1 MGPSVRA
8 LLAPRWMGQKNR
20 WLRASRAER
29 ITLVLFG
36 VFGLVFWAFLFVLFA
51 WLVDTAY
58 TVEVFGPILTRR
70 LLEMLLIGLFT
81 LLCFSNTVT
90 AVSTFYLSDDLEL
103 VLSLPVRPET
113 FFFARYIDTLIQSS
127 WMMAFFGLP
136 VFVAYGLAY
145 GADWTYPLALLA
157 VIPGYVMVPTGLG
170 VGLASLLVRGIP
182 ANRVREGMVFVGILA
197 MVTVAVLLRLLRPE
211 RLMDAESFDNLAAW
225 FAEFQVPV
233 PAFLPPR
240 WTVDVVEASLRGTPF
255 PWVELAL
262 LMTGGVAVTAVSRWL
277 TRAVY
282 DEGRA
287 RAQAARTARLAK
299 AGWLDRVL
307 AFWTRPLSPIARAI
321 VTKDVKIFVRD
332 PSQWSQVVLVGAIVV
347 IAVASAAAMPMDFM
361 RGPFGIYMREGL
373 AFGSLALIGFI
384 MSSVAAR
391 FQFTAVSLEGR
402 AFWVVRTG
410 PVQARELLWAKVWPS
425 LVPMLIVGEVLAVAL
440 PTVLGAGGFVLGLSI
455 FSAAALAMGI
465 SGLAV
470 GIGAMY
476 PDFKADNASRVA
488 ASPSAMLFM
497 VSGLVLVFLVVGLE
511 LIPIGTVM
519 YLRYQELSPTPLHW
533 LGIIAPLLA
542 VGGLCAAAAVLPIRR
557 GAEALWD
564 RELPNS

>member
-1 MGPSVRA
+1 
-8 LLAPRWMGQKNR
+8 
-20 WLRASRAER
+20 
-29 ITLVLFG
+29 
-36 VFGLVFWAFLFVLFA
+36 
-51 WLVDTAY
+51 
-58 TVEVFGPILTRR
+58 
-70 LLEMLLIGLFT
+70 
-81 LLCFSNTVT
+81 
-90 AVSTFYLSDDLEL
+90 
-103 VLSLPVRPET
+103 
-113 FFFARYIDTLIQSS
+113 
-127 WMMAFFGLP
+127 
-136 VFVAYGLAY
+136 
-145 GADWTYPLALLA
+145 
-157 VIPGYVMVPTGLG
+157 
-170 VGLASLLVRGIP
+170 
-182 ANRVREGMVFVGILA
+182 
-197 MVTVAVLLRLLRPE
+197 
-211 RLMDAESFDNLAAW
+211 
-225 FAEFQVPV
+225 
-233 PAFLPPR
+233 
-240 WTVDVVEASLRGTPF
+240 
-255 PWVELAL
+255 
-262 LMTGGVAVTAVSRWL
+262 MTGGVAVTAVSRWL

-425 LVPMLIVGEVLAVAL
+425 LVPMLIVGELLAVAL

-519 YLRYQELSPTPLHW
+519 YLRYQELSPTPCTGW
-533 LGIIAPLLA
+533 ASSRRCSRWGDCVPQPRCFRFAEVRRRCGIESCPTPDFGTVRGDVSGVSPGASACARCVTAGVHRPRRA
-542 VGGLCAAAAVLPIRR
+542 VAHGAAAGVGSVCGGDA
-557 GAEALWD
+557 G
-564 RELPNS
+564 